1 MKGVPPQVKE
11 QGNRMPATQPAVTI
25 SDDAVKYVLSASGK
39 EADTRNVPDDIS
51 AGKYYI
57 VAEGDGAMSVNNE
70 LYGYGSM
77 SGNGVN
83 DNEDII
89 EFYDGD
95 YITLRAAT
103 NAKKSVKIT
112 LVPLSEIQK

>member
-1 MKGVPPQVKE
+1 
-11 QGNRMPATQPAVTI
+11 MPATQPAVTI

-39 EADTRNVPDDIS
+39 EADTRNVPDDIP

-57 VAEGDGAMSVNNE
+57 VAEGNGAMSVNNE

-103 NAKKSVKIT
+103 NAKKGVKIT